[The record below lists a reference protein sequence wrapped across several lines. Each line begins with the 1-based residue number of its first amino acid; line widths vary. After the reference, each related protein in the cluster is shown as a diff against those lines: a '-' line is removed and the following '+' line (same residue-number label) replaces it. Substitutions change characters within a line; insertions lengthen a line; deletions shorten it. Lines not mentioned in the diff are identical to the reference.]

1 VKALTIHESSFW
13 HQTKPQILS
22 FEMVRPGEALRPRW
36 RMFLRR
42 CPVILTIFQARFK
55 IRRIRMKSKKLLAVF
70 LGALVVFALSLP
82 VLAQDTTQSTTTT
95 TTQTPP
101 PAQTESTTTTTTEAN
116 RPQTQTTQTTE
127 STTKYK
133 HHHKKVKKEKETTTT
148 TTTPREHSETTTT
161 TTTPPQ

>member
-1 VKALTIHESSFW
+1 VKALTIHEAVFGIKPSRRSS
-13 HQTKPQILS
+13 H
-22 FEMVRPGEALRPRW
+22 LRWSGQVKQSGPMA
-36 RMFLRR
+36 MFLRR
-42 CPVILTIFQARFK
+42 CPVIFTIFQARFK

-82 VLAQDTTQSTTTT
+82 VMAQESTQSTTTT

-101 PAQTESTTTTTTEAN
+101 PAQTESTTTTTTEAG

-161 TTTPPQ
+161 TTPPQ

>member
-1 VKALTIHESSFW
+1 VKALTIHERSFW
-13 HQTKPQILS
+13 HQTWPQILS
-22 FEMVRPGEALRPRW
+22 FEMVRPGEASPARW

-42 CPVILTIFQARFK
+42 CPVIFTIFQARFK

-95 TTQTPP
+95 TQTPP
-101 PAQTESTTTTTTEAN
+101 PAQTQSSTTTTTETN
-116 RPQTQTTQTTE
+116 RPQAQTTQTTE

-148 TTTPREHSETTTT
+148 TTTPQEHSETTTT

>member
-1 VKALTIHESSFW
+1 
-13 HQTKPQILS
+13 
-22 FEMVRPGEALRPRW
+22 MC
-36 RMFLRR
+36 LRR
-42 CPVILTIFQARFK
+42 CPVLFTIFQARFK
-55 IRRIRMKSKKLLAVF
+55 IRRIGMKSKKLLAVF

-95 TTQTPP
+95 TK
-101 PAQTESTTTTTTEAN
+101 AG

-161 TTTPPQ
+161 TPTPHQKFGEVVAKCT